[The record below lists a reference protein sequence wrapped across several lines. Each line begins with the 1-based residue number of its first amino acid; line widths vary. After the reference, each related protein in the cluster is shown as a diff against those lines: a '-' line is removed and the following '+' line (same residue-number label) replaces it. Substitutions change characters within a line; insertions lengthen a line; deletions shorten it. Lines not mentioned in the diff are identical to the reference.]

1 MNLPTGAA
9 LPFPLF
15 LRREAIRAGLTD
27 DALARATKRGDIV
40 RVRHGAYA
48 DGPWWAQATSDE
60 QHRATAMCVVRSYSS
75 PVLVSHTTAAVLHG
89 LPTWGQDLGD
99 VHLTHLV
106 PASGRKQ
113 AGVVH
118 HRGVCRV
125 DDITRVAGVFVT
137 SVARTIIDAAALVD
151 VERGL
156 IMADA
161 ALHRG
166 LVLPDHLKRQYIQQD
181 RDPRT
186 LHVRLVV
193 RRADGRSASPG
204 ESRSRHLFWTQ
215 GLPTPVPQYS
225 VHDHR
230 GSLIGIV
237 DFAWPELGVIVEF
250 DGLAK
255 YRTLR
260 KPGESAEDAV
270 IREKLREDRIREATG
285 WTVVRITWADLAR
298 PALTADRIRRAMYR
312 RPVAA

>member
-1 MNLPTGAA
+1 MNLPTGVP

-15 LRREAIRAGLTD
+15 LRREAIGAGLTD
-27 DALARATKRGDIV
+27 DALARATRSGDII
-40 RVRHGAYA
+40 RVRHGAYS

-60 QHRATAMCVVRSYSS
+60 QHRETALCLVRSYSS
-75 PVLVSHTTAAVLHG
+75 PVLLSHTSAAVMHG
-89 LPTWGQDLGD
+89 LPTWGQDLSD
-99 VHLTHLV
+99 MHLTHLT
-106 PASGRKQ
+106 PASGRTH

-125 DDITRVAGVFVT
+125 GDITRVDGVLVT
-137 SVARTIIDAAALVD
+137 SVARTIVDAAALVD

-166 LVLPDHLKRQYIQQD
+166 LVLPDQLERQYVQQD
-181 RDPRT
+181 HDPRT

-215 GLPTPVPQYS
+215 GLPTPVLQYA

-230 GSLIGIV
+230 GRLIGTV

-250 DGLAK
+250 DGLTK
-255 YRTLR
+255 YRTLLR
-260 KPGESAEDAV
+260 VGESPEDAV

-312 RPVAA
+312 RPISA

>member
-1 MNLPTGAA
+1 MTAQTGVT

-15 LRREAIRAGLTD
+15 LRREAIGSGLTD
-27 DALARATKRGDIV
+27 DSLARAVRRGDIL

-48 DGPWWAQATSDE
+48 DGPWWAQATTDDR
-60 QHRATAMCVVRSYSS
+60 HRATAVCVVRSYSS
-75 PVLVSHTTAAVLHG
+75 PVLASHTTAAVMHG
-89 LPTWGQDLGD
+89 LPTWGQDLRD
-99 VHLTHLV
+99 LHLTHLT
-106 PASGRKQ
+106 PASGRTQ

-125 DDITRVAGVFVT
+125 DDITRVGGVLVT

-166 LVLPDHLKRQYIQQD
+166 LVLPEQLERQYVQQD

-193 RRADGRSASPG
+193 RRADGRAASPG

-215 GLPTPVPQYS
+215 GLPSPVPQYA
-225 VHDHR
+225 VRDHR
-230 GSLIGIV
+230 GNLIGVV

-255 YRTLR
+255 YRTLLN
-260 KPGESAEDAV
+260 PGESAEEAV

-298 PALTADRIRRAMYR
+298 PTLTADRIRRAMYR
-312 RPVAA
+312 RPITA